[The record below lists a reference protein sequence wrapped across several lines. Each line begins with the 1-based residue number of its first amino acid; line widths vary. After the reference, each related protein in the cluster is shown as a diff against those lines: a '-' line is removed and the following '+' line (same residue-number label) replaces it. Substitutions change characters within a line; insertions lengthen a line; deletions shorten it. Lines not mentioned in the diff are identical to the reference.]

1 MQAGLEPKATS
12 RSPWAWVPT
21 LYLAEGF
28 PYVLVTGVSVALY
41 KDLGATNTAVAFYT
55 SWLGLPWVLKPLW
68 SPVVDLLKTRR
79 AWIWAMQFIMGI
91 GFAAVGL
98 ALPGADFLR
107 WTVVLFLLIAFS
119 SATHDIAADGFYL
132 LANTEAQQSF
142 FSGVR
147 NTFFRL
153 ATICAQGLLLVLV
166 GRLEKQT
173 GDTARAWQLA
183 FGLAALVTLLLGV
196 YHFFV
201 LPRPAE
207 DRAGREGTASKF
219 FTDFF
224 ATFAAFFQK
233 PKIGVM
239 ILFLLF
245 YRFGEAQL
253 MKMVQ
258 PFLLDPRAK
267 GGLGL
272 PIRELGVVYGTAGIT
287 ALLAGGIVGGILVS
301 RHGLKAWLWPM
312 VIVMHAPDAV
322 YIYLSQAQ
330 PQHLG
335 IIGSCVALEQFGY
348 GFGLTAYMMYMIYM
362 ARGKHQTAHYA
373 ICTGF
378 MALGLML
385 PGMASGWVADAIG
398 YRHFFVWV
406 MLATLP
412 GFLVTAIIPL
422 EKEFGKRDTNSTN

>member
-1 MQAGLEPKATS
+1 MAANSERGAAA
-12 RSPWAWVPT
+12 RSQWAWVPT

-41 KDLGATNTAVAFYT
+41 KDLGATNQAIAFYT
-55 SWLGLPWVLKPLW
+55 SWLALPWVLKPLW

-79 AWIWAMQFIMGI
+79 AWIWVMQLVMGA
-91 GFAAVGL
+91 GFAGVGL
-98 ALPGADFLR
+98 ALPGPDFLR
-107 WTVVLFLLIAFS
+107 WTLALFFLIAFS

-132 LANTEAQQSF
+132 LANTEAEQSF

-153 ATICAQGLLLVLV
+153 AMICGQGLLLLLA

-173 GDTARAWQLA
+173 GDAARAWQMA
-183 FGLAALVTLLLGV
+183 FGVAATVILLLGV
-196 YHFFV
+196 YHFFI

-207 DRAGREGTASKF
+207 DRATRENSTGKF
-219 FTDFF
+219 FEDFLQ
-224 ATFAAFFQK
+224 TFTVFFQK

-253 MKMVQ
+253 VKMVQ

-272 PIRELGVVYGTAGIT
+272 ATDELGLVYGTVGII
-287 ALLAGGIVGGILVS
+287 ALLAGGIIGGVLVS
-301 RHGLKAWLWPM
+301 KHGLKRWLWPM
-312 VIVMHAPDAV
+312 VIVMHVPDAV

-330 PQHLG
+330 PRSLE

-348 GFGLTAYMMYMIYM
+348 GFGFTAYMMYMIYM

-385 PGMASGWVADAIG
+385 PGMMSGWVADKIG
-398 YRHFFVWV
+398 YPHFFMWV
-406 MLATLP
+406 LLATVP
-412 GFLVTAIIPL
+412 GFLVAAMVPL

>member
-1 MQAGLEPKATS
+1 MQTGPEPKATG

-28 PYVLVTGVSVALY
+28 PYVLVTGVSVVVY
-41 KDLGATNTAVAFYT
+41 KDLGATNKAIAFYT
-55 SWLGLPWVLKPLW
+55 SLLGLPWVFKPFW
-68 SPVVDLLKTRR
+68 SPLVDLLKTRR
-79 AWIWAMQFIMGI
+79 AWIWAMQLVMGA

-98 ALPGADFLR
+98 ALPGPDFLR
-107 WTVVLFLLIAFS
+107 WTMAIFFLIAFS

-132 LANTEAQQSF
+132 LANTEAEQSF

-153 ATICAQGLLLVLV
+153 AIIFGQGLLLVLV

-173 GDTARAWQLA
+173 GDPARAWQMA
-183 FGLAALVTLLLGV
+183 FGVAATAILLLGA
-196 YHFFV
+196 YHFFI

-207 DRAGREGTASKF
+207 DRATREKSTGKF
-219 FTDFF
+219 LEDFLG
-224 ATFAAFFQK
+224 TFAAFFKK

-253 MKMVQ
+253 VKMVQ

-272 PIRELGVVYGTAGIT
+272 ATDELGLVYGTVGII
-287 ALLAGGIVGGILVS
+287 ALLAGGIIGGVLVS
-301 RHGLKAWLWPM
+301 KHGLKHWLWPM
-312 VIVMHAPDAV
+312 VIVMHVPDAV

-330 PQHLG
+330 PRSLE

-348 GFGLTAYMMYMIYM
+348 GFGFTAYMMYMIYM
-362 ARGKHQTAHYA
+362 ARGQHQTAHYA

-378 MALGLML
+378 MALGLTL
-385 PGMASGWVADAIG
+385 PGMASGWVADKIG
-398 YRHFFVWV
+398 YPHFFMWV
-406 MLATLP
+406 LLATVP
-412 GFLVTAIIPL
+412 GFLVAAIVPL
-422 EKEFGKRDTNSTN
+422 EKEFGKRK

>member
-1 MQAGLEPKATS
+1 MQTGPERKATG
-12 RSPWAWVPT
+12 RNPWAWVPT

-41 KDLGATNTAVAFYT
+41 KDLGVTNKAIAFYT

-79 AWIWAMQFIMGI
+79 AWIWVMQLIMGI

-98 ALPGADFLR
+98 ALPGPDFLR
-107 WTVVLFLLIAFS
+107 WTMVLFFLIAFS

-132 LANTEAQQSF
+132 LANSEAEQSF

-153 ATICAQGLLLVLV
+153 AVICGQGLLLVLA
-166 GRLEKQT
+166 GRLEKHT
-173 GDTARAWQLA
+173 GDPARAWQVA
-183 FGLAALVTLLLGV
+183 FGLASAAILLLGA

-207 DRAGREGTASKF
+207 DRSGREGTAYHF
-219 FTDFF
+219 FADFF
-224 ATFAAFFQK
+224 ETFAAFFQK

-253 MKMVQ
+253 VKMVQ

-272 PIRELGVVYGTAGIT
+272 ATDELGLVYGTAGII
-287 ALLAGGIVGGILVS
+287 ALLAGGIFGGVLVS

-312 VIVMHAPDAV
+312 VIVMHVPDAV
-322 YIYLSQAQ
+322 YIYLSRAQ
-330 PQHLG
+330 PQSLG
-335 IIGSCVALEQFGY
+335 VIGSCVALEQFGY
-348 GFGLTAYMMYMIYM
+348 GFGFTAYMMYMIYM
-362 ARGKHQTAHYA
+362 ARGRHQTAHYA

-385 PGMASGWVADAIG
+385 PGMMSGWIVDHAG
-398 YRHFFVWV
+398 YRHFFEWV
-406 MLATLP
+406 MLATAP

-422 EKEFGKRDTNSTN
+422 EREFGKRKGQFNI

>member
-1 MQAGLEPKATS
+1 MQAGLEPKAKS

-79 AWIWAMQFIMGI
+79 AWIWSMQFIMGV

-107 WTVVLFLLIAFS
+107 WTVVLFFLIAFS

-183 FGLAALVTLLLGV
+183 FGLAAFVTLLLGV

-207 DRAGREGTASKF
+207 DRAGREGTAAKF

-224 ATFAAFFQK
+224 ATFALFFQK

-258 PFLLDPRAK
+258 PFLLDPRTK

-287 ALLAGGIVGGILVS
+287 ALLAGGIVGGVLVS

-312 VIVMHAPDAV
+312 VIVMHVPDAV
-322 YIYLSQAQ
+322 YLYLSQAQ
-330 PQHLG
+330 PQNLG

-348 GFGLTAYMMYMIYM
+348 GFGFTAYMMYMIYM

-385 PGMASGWVADAIG
+385 PGMMSGWVADAIG

-412 GFLVTAIIPL
+412 GFLVAAIIPL
-422 EKEFGKRDTNSTN
+422 EKEFGKRR

>member
-1 MQAGLEPKATS
+1 MQTGPEPKAAG

-41 KDLGATNTAVAFYT
+41 KDLGATNQAIAFYT

-79 AWIWAMQFIMGI
+79 AWIWVMQLVMGA

-98 ALPGADFLR
+98 ALPGPDFLR
-107 WTVVLFLLIAFS
+107 WTVALFFLIAFS

-132 LANTEAQQSF
+132 LANSEAQQSF

-147 NTFFRL
+147 NTFFRV
-153 ATICAQGLLLVLV
+153 AVICGQGLLLVLA
-166 GRLEKQT
+166 GRLEKQGT
-173 GDTARAWQLA
+173 DTARAWQAA
-183 FGLAALVTLLLGV
+183 FGLAAAVILLLSA
-196 YHFFV
+196 YHFFI

-207 DRAGREGTASKF
+207 DRAGREGTAGKF
-219 FTDFF
+219 FEDFF
-224 ATFAAFFQK
+224 STFAAFFQK

-253 MKMVQ
+253 VKMVQ

-272 PIRELGVVYGTAGIT
+272 ATDELGLVYGTAGII
-287 ALLAGGIVGGILVS
+287 ALLAGGIIGGVLVS
-301 RHGLKAWLWPM
+301 RHGLKRWLWPM
-312 VIVMHAPDAV
+312 VIVMHVPDAV

-330 PQHLG
+330 PRSLE
-335 IIGSCVALEQFGY
+335 IIASCVALEQFGY
-348 GFGLTAYMMYMIYM
+348 GFGFTAYMMYMIYM

-385 PGMASGWVADAIG
+385 PGMASGWVADKIG
-398 YRHFFVWV
+398 YPHFFMWV
-406 MLATLP
+406 MLATVP
-412 GFLVTAIIPL
+412 GFLVAAIVPL
-422 EKEFGKRDTNSTN
+422 EKEFGKRA